1 MAELSSGSQDGTS
14 TYPNKKKKVTD
25 LRSDSESDQEEE
37 EEQHQEVQS
46 YVVTLQSYEV
56 TQSQVTTLGTYLK
69 DLTDARTDEEQFA
82 VFLNYF
88 GKAGNDE
95 MSETMIIMY
104 ASLPN
109 PCPRRKR
116 AWEWDRLSQIIDF
129 RKMDDSFRLDFRKTY
144 CRFLGSNDYDSS
156 ITCPEICDLF
166 RTWFKEDVRVQD
178 VALWCRACED
188 DFKELS
194 SDEQVTWEVRKWIWS
209 GVPRPEFYV
218 LVLLMFEVLSVEE
231 DDKELGGLRADIDMK
246 KVAKFLHGVG
256 FRDEEDVSYL
266 KKQVTKRKILKVY
279 QHGFVKQNNDNKVRE
294 RGLHNIYQILKE
306 PLTQEEK
313 LARRRKWY
321 HENLEQMSDGTWL

>member
-14 TYPNKKKKVTD
+14 SNANKKRKVIH
-25 LRSDSESDQEEE
+25 LSRSDSECDQEEE
-37 EEQHQEVQS
+37 EEQHQEKFKKEVQS
-46 YVVTLQSYEV
+46 SEV
-56 TQSQVTTLGTYLK
+56 TQSQVMTLGTFVQ
-69 DLTDARTDEEQFA
+69 DLTTARTDEDQFA
-82 VFLNYF
+82 VFLQYF
-88 GKAGNDE
+88 GNKGNLIS
-95 MSETMIIMY
+95 SETMILMY

-116 AWEWDRLSQIIDF
+116 AWEWDRLSQIIDLQE
-129 RKMDDSFRLDFRKTY
+129 MDESFRLEFRMTY
-144 CRFLGSNDYDSS
+144 CRFLGSNGYNSS
-156 ITCPEICDLF
+156 ITCPEIFDLF
-166 RTWFKEDVRVQD
+166 GAWLKDGVEEEH
-178 VALWCRACED
+178 VARWCRECEF
-188 DFKELS
+188 DFQELS
-194 SDEQVTWEVRKWIWS
+194 SDEQVNWEVQKWLYS
-209 GVPRPEFYV
+209 RVPRPEFLVV
-218 LVLLMFEVLSVEE
+218 LLLMFEVICVEE
-231 DDKELGGLRADIDMK
+231 DDKELGGLRADINMK